1 MVVRLPTELLDLVSR
16 YADMGTQAQLSLA
29 SHSVY
34 SISIRTLYASIPHMN
49 ISRTTRCLLT
59 LSTNLELA
67 HMVRSF
73 SLHLSPSDILR
84 PFHSLLTRALGN
96 MTELHTLSLQL
107 GTYATSSVMSQMSC
121 RLKKFVCIIASDP
134 SYPVSQFLSTQPCI
148 EELYVVCRPEDISTL
163 DPEALPALRDLAAP
177 LQLLPV
183 LIRTRL
189 SRLSRL
195 SVLGTI
201 GKSGSFIELIMA
213 LRSAKPP
220 ESLEL
225 VVGVDVNAIS
235 MVPKILT
242 PGLAVLGLY
251 APFIALLRLEIH
263 EGCIKRVS
271 WSP

>member
-1 MVVRLPTELLDLVSR
+1 MPA
-16 YADMGTQAQLSLA
+16 YAINKLGAGA
-29 SHSVY
+29 Y
-34 SISIRTLYASIPHMN
+34 
-49 ISRTTRCLLT
+49 
-59 LSTNLELA
+59 
-67 HMVRSF
+67 
-73 SLHLSPSDILR
+73 
-84 PFHSLLTRALGN
+84 GN